1 MPRLGG
7 RTGHEGEIQCRLEVI
22 ELALHA
28 PQLRADVGRYLVA
41 KVPNAQRAA
50 AQYAK
55 QRAKDKD
62 DLGNSNRTPRVLFGG
77 RAGRHPRI
85 QPSSARQEHFAGWR
99 LLTSRLTDLTRLR
112 SVPATRH
119 DLRLGLHGSSTS
131 IEGGSTRPIDARKA
145 QPCVRRLP
153 AGLFPR
159 LPTYAECTRVKCLW
173 LSMTPP

>member
-1 MPRLGG
+1 MRARFSAARRLS
-7 RTGHEGEIQCRLEVI
+7 RLPCM
-22 ELALHA
+22 H
-28 PQLRADVGRYLVA
+28 RSCGADVGRYLVA

-85 QPSSARQEHFAGWR
+85 QPSSAWQEHFAGWR

-112 SVPATRH
+112 SVSI
-119 DLRLGLHGSSTS
+119 HGSQ
-131 IEGGSTRPIDARKA
+131 RDWDY
-145 QPCVRRLP
+145 Q
-153 AGLFPR
+153 
-159 LPTYAECTRVKCLW
+159 
-173 LSMTPP
+173 